1 MGIPY
6 FVYPLI
12 CWPTLGQHCFYF
24 SASIWKTDLKY
35 QGVCLSFVSPLN
47 PERKSNSQGPL
58 SPSPLTQIYCAGS
71 FSFGERKKLMAQSK
85 KKKKLKLLEQ
95 LPNLWFGAK
104 SPSTSPI
111 FEQCSKICFIVLQ
124 NFFSISLI
132 CEPNILQRNPAQK
145 QQGIAERWSF
155 NTAQRSYTVSSY
167 RVMKYMWWMT
177 KEIWDSSVPSS
188 LLTEFLW
195 QAVMWL
201 H

>member
-1 MGIPY
+1 MVWHMSEFHSFLWTNNTCHRMGIPY

-85 KKKKLKLLEQ
+85 KKKSSNYWNNFQICDLEQ
-95 LPNLWFGAK
+95 SPHLPSLNNAPK
-104 SPSTSPI
+104 SVSLCCKISFPS
-111 FEQCSKICFIVLQ
+111 V
-124 NFFSISLI
+124 
-132 CEPNILQRNPAQK
+132 
-145 QQGIAERWSF
+145 
-155 NTAQRSYTVSSY
+155 
-167 RVMKYMWWMT
+167 
-177 KEIWDSSVPSS
+177 
-188 LLTEFLW
+188 
-195 QAVMWL
+195 
-201 H
+201 